1 MATIR
6 WTLAAVD
13 DLDKVASYI
22 AIDNP
27 AVAHSVATEIY
38 DAPSRLERFP
48 RSGERL
54 PQFRGEVRQILKH
67 GYRIVYQVVSDVCW
81 VVAIVHA
88 SRDIDSALI
97 GRIIESN

>member
-6 WTLAAVD
+6 WTLAVVD

-27 AVAHSVATEIY
+27 TVAQSVVTDIY
-38 DAPSRLERFP
+38 DAPLRLERFP

-54 PQFRGEVRQILKH
+54 PRYRGEVRQILKYA
-67 GYRIVYQVVSDVCW
+67 YRIVYQIVGDTCW
-81 VVAIVHA
+81 IVAIIHA
-88 SRDIDSALI
+88 SRDIDQALI